1 MCGNPMNAQEGGW
14 WWEGRGADEVC
25 PGGIPEFERLPSTGL
40 RAGVITAFWGS
51 STAPAPPRVEPASPS
66 ACVPASLCVSPVNKY
81 SLFIHLFFKYL
92 IYLFERERERERE
105 REGEIGCPINTV

>member
-1 MCGNPMNAQEGGW
+1 MCGNPTNAQEGGW
-14 WWEGRGADEVC
+14 RWEGRGADEVC
-25 PGGIPEFERLPSTGL
+25 SGGIPEFERLPSTGL

-92 IYLFERERERERE
+92 IYLFERERERDRVPDQYSV
-105 REGEIGCPINTV
+105 RN

>member
-51 STAPAPPRVEPASPS
+51 STAPAPPPRG
-66 ACVPASLCVSPVNKY
+66 ACFSLCLRPGLSLCVS
-81 SLFIHLFFKYL
+81 
-92 IYLFERERERERE
+92 RE
-105 REGEIGCPINTV
+105 